1 MLSSEPGTRVLEDSS
16 YECVRCGTRTTAK
29 ELSKLPNARCICGY
43 TVFRKSARVIGRQLS
58 AV

>member
-1 MLSSEPGTRVLEDSS
+1 MPNSEPETRILEDSA

-29 ELSKLPNARCICGY
+29 DLSKLPQARCICGY
-43 TVFRKSARVIGRQLS
+43 AVFRKSARVIGRQLI